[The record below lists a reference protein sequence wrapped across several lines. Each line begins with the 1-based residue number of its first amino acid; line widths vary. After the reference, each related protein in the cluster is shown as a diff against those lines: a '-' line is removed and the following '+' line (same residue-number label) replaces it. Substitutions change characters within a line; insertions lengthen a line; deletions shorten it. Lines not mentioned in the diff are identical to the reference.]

1 VDARRLLEIR
11 AGAAPATRRARAAEA
26 RCLTMRVGDLLA
38 QATRALPGP
47 DARREAA
54 LLLRHVLDVSEAWL
68 VAHAD
73 DTIDAGRRAAFEA
86 LVARRAKGEPVAY
99 IVGVRGFHDLE
110 LEVTRDVLIPRPE
123 TELLVELALQRIPA
137 DTGCTVADLGTGSGA
152 VALAIAKARPLAR
165 VVATDASA
173 AALQVARANAER
185 LGLRNVGF
193 AQGDWCVALGD
204 ARFDVIVSN
213 PPYIAEGDPHLRE
226 GDLRFEPRTAL
237 ASGADGLDAIR
248 VIVRDARAHLREGGW
263 LLFEHGFD
271 QGADVRDLLL
281 DHSYVEVFTRQDLE
295 GRGRVSGGRIA

>member
-1 VDARRLLEIR
+1 
-11 AGAAPATRRARAAEA
+11 
-26 RCLTMRVGDLLA
+26 MRVGELLA

-47 DARREAA
+47 DARREAV
-54 LLLRHVLDVSEAWL
+54 LLLRRVLDVSEAWL

-73 DTIDAGRRAAFEA
+73 APIGARSQAAFEA

-110 LEVTRDVLIPRPE
+110 LGVTRDVLIPRPE

-137 DTGCTVADLGTGSGA
+137 DTECTVADLGTGSGA

-173 AALQVARANAER
+173 AALQVAHANAER

-193 AQGDWCVALGD
+193 AQGDWCGALGD
-204 ARFDVIVSN
+204 ARFDAIVSN

-226 GDLRFEPRTAL
+226 GDLCFEPAAAL
-237 ASGADGLDAIR
+237 SSGVDGLDAIR
-248 VIVRDARAHLREGGW
+248 AIVRGARAHLREGGW
-263 LLFEHGFD
+263 LLLEHGFE
-271 QGADVRDLLL
+271 QGAAVRALLAAH
-281 DHSYVEVFTRQDLE
+281 DYSGIFTERDLE
-295 GRGRVSGGRIA
+295 GRERVSGARASTRVP